1 MKKILLIKIF
11 KFFNKNK
18 NYLFLIQKKKN
29 KIK

>member
-1 MKKILLIKIF
+1 MNKILLIIIF
-11 KFFNKNK
+11 KFFNIYT